1 MSQPA
6 GALIKISE
14 IMQRIAIKYRE
25 YFENFHFSHRM
36 SNISEISR
44 EIHCAVH
51 NDAGADVNAN
61 CDGNSHN
68 ADAAALLY
76 KI

>member
-6 GALIKISE
+6 GAPIKISE

-25 YFENFHFSHRM
+25 YFENFHFSNRM
-36 SNISEISR
+36 SKISEISR
-44 EIHCAVH
+44 EIHC
-51 NDAGADVNAN
+51 VNAD

-68 ADAAALLY
+68 AVAAALLY